1 MSNRLSWFI
10 IFWLIAVFAFLYAPI
25 ISVVI
30 YSFNASKL
38 VTVWGGW
45 SVKWYGEL
53 AKDRQIIDAAILSL
67 EIAAIS
73 STLATILGTIA
84 GYVLVRFP
92 KFMGRTAFSGMV
104 NAPLVMPEVITG
116 LSMLLLFISM
126 QEVYK
131 YAVAGLADQG
141 MGMASEAVRV
151 GFSWIDGRGLITV
164 VIAHV
169 TFTMS
174 YIAVVMRSRFITLD
188 MSLEEAAQDL
198 GAKPLKVFFVITLPI
213 VAPAIVSGWL
223 LGFTISLDD
232 LVITAFT
239 NGPGTTTLPQV
250 VFSKVRLG
258 LDPKINALA
267 TIIITVVSIGV
278 IFATIHMRRAEKQRQ
293 RDEQMAIRAIAAKT

>member
-1 MSNRLSWFI
+1 M
-10 IFWLIAVFAFLYAPI
+10 
-25 ISVVI
+25 
-30 YSFNASKL
+30 
-38 VTVWGGW
+38 TVWAGW
-45 SVKWYGEL
+45 SFKWYGEL
-53 AKDRQIIDAAILSL
+53 WEDRQIIDAAILSL

-73 STLATILGTIA
+73 ATLATILGTIA

-92 KFMGRTAFSGMV
+92 KFLGRTAFSGMV

-126 QEVYK
+126 
-131 YAVAGLADQG
+131 
-141 MGMASEAVRV
+141 
-151 GFSWIDGRGLITV
+151 RGLIGWPQGNGMTTV
-164 VIAHV
+164 IIAHV
-169 TFTMS
+169 TFTLS
-174 YIAVVMRSRFITLD
+174 YVAVVMRSRFLVLD
-188 MSLEEAAQDL
+188 LSLEEAAQDL

-213 VAPAIVSGWL
+213 VLPAIVSGWL

-267 TIIITVVSIGV
+267 TIIIAVVSVGV
-278 IFATIHMRRAEKQRQ
+278 IIATIHMRRSEKLRQ
-293 RDEQMAIRAIAAKT
+293 RDEQMAIRASAAKT

>member
-1 MSNRLSWFI
+1 MSNRISWFV
-10 IFWLIAVFAFLYAPI
+10 IFWLVLVFAFLYAPI
-25 ISVVI
+25 ISVVV

-38 VTVWGGW
+38 VTVWAGW
-45 SVKWYGEL
+45 SFKWYGEL

-126 QEVYK
+126 EQII
-131 YAVAGLADQG
+131 GWPQ
-141 MGMASEAVRV
+141 
-151 GFSWIDGRGLITV
+151 GRGLTTV
-164 VIAHV
+164 IIAHT
-169 TFTMS
+169 TFTLS
-174 YIAVVMRSRFITLD
+174 YIAVVMRSRFLVLD
-188 MSLEEAAQDL
+188 LSLEEAAQDL

-267 TIIITVVSIGV
+267 TIIIAIVSIGV
-278 IFATIHMRRAEKQRQ
+278 IAATIHMRRTEKQRQ
-293 RDEQMAIRAIAAKT
+293 RDEQMAIRAIAAKA

>member
-1 MSNRLSWFI
+1 MSNRISWFV
-10 IFWLIAVFAFLYAPI
+10 IFWLVLVFAFLYAPI
-25 ISVVI
+25 ISVVV

-38 VTVWGGW
+38 VTVWAGW
-45 SVKWYGEL
+45 SFKWYGEL

-126 QEVYK
+126 EQII
-131 YAVAGLADQG
+131 GWPQ
-141 MGMASEAVRV
+141 
-151 GFSWIDGRGLITV
+151 GRGLTTV
-164 VIAHV
+164 IIAHT
-169 TFTMS
+169 TFTLS
-174 YIAVVMRSRFITLD
+174 YIAVVMRSRFLVLD
-188 MSLEEAAQDL
+188 LSLEEAAQDL

-267 TIIITVVSIGV
+267 TIIIAIVSIGV
-278 IFATIHMRRAEKQRQ
+278 IVATIHMRRTEKQRQ
-293 RDEQMAIRAIAAKT
+293 RDEQMAIRAIAAKA

>member
-1 MSNRLSWFI
+1 MTSRLSWFI
-10 IFWLIAVFAFLYAPI
+10 IIWLVMVFAFLYAPI
-25 ISVVI
+25 VSVVI

-38 VTVWGGW
+38 VTVWAGW
-45 SVKWYGEL
+45 SFKWYGAL
-53 AKDRQIIDAAILSL
+53 ANDRQIIDAAILSL

-73 STLATILGTIA
+73 SSLATILGTIA

-92 KFMGRTAFSGMV
+92 KFLGRTAFSGMV

-126 QEVYK
+126 EQLI
-131 YAVAGLADQG
+131 GWPQ
-141 MGMASEAVRV
+141 
-151 GFSWIDGRGLITV
+151 GRGFTTV
-164 VIAHV
+164 IIAHT
-169 TFTMS
+169 TFTLS
-174 YIAVVMRSRFITLD
+174 YVAVVMRSRFLTLD
-188 MSLEEAAQDL
+188 LSLEEAAQDL
-198 GAKPLKVFFVITLPI
+198 GARPLKVFFVITLPI

-267 TIIITVVSIGV
+267 TIIIAIVSIGV
-278 IFATIHMRRAEKQRQ
+278 ILATIHMRRAERQRQ
-293 RDEQMAIRAIAAKT
+293 RDEQMAIRAIAAQT

>member
-1 MSNRLSWFI
+1 MSNRISWFVI
-10 IFWLIAVFAFLYAPI
+10 LWLVLVFAFLYAPI
-25 ISVVI
+25 ISVVV

-38 VTVWGGW
+38 VTVWAGW
-45 SVKWYGEL
+45 SFKWYGEL
-53 AKDRQIIDAAILSL
+53 AKDRQIIEAAILSL

-73 STLATILGTIA
+73 STLATILGTVA

-116 LSMLLLFISM
+116 LSMLLLFIAM
-126 QEVYK
+126 QDLI
-131 YAVAGLADQG
+131 GWPQ
-141 MGMASEAVRV
+141 
-151 GFSWIDGRGLITV
+151 GRGLTTV
-164 VIAHV
+164 IIAHV

-174 YIAVVMRSRFITLD
+174 YIAVVMRSRFLTLD
-188 MSLEEAAQDL
+188 LSLEEAAQDL

-213 VAPAIVSGWL
+213 VLPAIVSGWL

-267 TIIITVVSIGV
+267 TIIIAVVSVGV
-278 IFATIHMRRAEKQRQ
+278 IAATIHMRRSEKQRQ

>member
-1 MSNRLSWFI
+1 MSNRLSWFV

-38 VTVWGGW
+38 VTVWAGW
-45 SVKWYGEL
+45 SFKWYGEL
-53 AKDRQIIDAAILSL
+53 ARDRQIIDAAILSV

-92 KFMGRTAFSGMV
+92 KFLGRTAFSGMV
-104 NAPLVMPEVITG
+104 SAPLVMPEVITG
-116 LSMLLLFISM
+116 LSLLLLFISM
-126 QEVYK
+126 EQ
-131 YAVAGLADQG
+131 AIGWPQ
-141 MGMASEAVRV
+141 
-151 GFSWIDGRGLITV
+151 GRGMTTV
-164 VIAHV
+164 IIAHT
-169 TFTMS
+169 TFTLS
-174 YIAVVMRSRFITLD
+174 YVAVVMRSRFLVLD
-188 MSLEEAAQDL
+188 LSLEEAAQDL
-198 GAKPLKVFFVITLPI
+198 GARPLKVFFVITLPI
-213 VAPAIVSGWL
+213 VLPAIISGWL

-232 LVITAFT
+232 LVITSFT

-267 TIIITVVSIGV
+267 TIIIAIVSIGV
-278 IFATIHMRRAEKQRQ
+278 IIATIHMRRAERQRQ
-293 RDEQMAIRAIAAKT
+293 RDEQMAIRAIAAKA

>member
-1 MSNRLSWFI
+1 
-10 IFWLIAVFAFLYAPI
+10 
-25 ISVVI
+25 VV

-38 VTVWGGW
+38 VTVWAGW
-45 SVKWYGEL
+45 SFKWYGEL
-53 AKDRQIIDAAILSL
+53 AKDRQIIEAAVLSL

-116 LSMLLLFISM
+116 LSMLLLFIAM
-126 QEVYK
+126 QDLI
-131 YAVAGLADQG
+131 GWPQ
-141 MGMASEAVRV
+141 
-151 GFSWIDGRGLITV
+151 GRGLTTV
-164 VIAHV
+164 IIAHV

-174 YIAVVMRSRFITLD
+174 YIAVVMRSRFLTLD
-188 MSLEEAAQDL
+188 LSLEEAAQDL

-213 VAPAIVSGWL
+213 VLPAIVSGWL

-267 TIIITVVSIGV
+267 TIIIAVVSVGV
-278 IFATIHMRRAEKQRQ
+278 IAATIHMRRAEKQRQ

>member
-1 MSNRLSWFI
+1 MTNRLSWFVI
-10 IFWLIAVFAFLYAPI
+10 VWLIVVFAFLYAPI
-25 ISVVI
+25 VSVVV

-38 VTVWGGW
+38 VTVWAGW
-45 SVKWYGEL
+45 SFKWYGAL
-53 AKDRQIIDAAILSL
+53 ANDRQIIDAAVLSL

-92 KFMGRTAFSGMV
+92 KFVGRTAFSGMV

-126 QEVYK
+126 EQLI
-131 YAVAGLADQG
+131 GWPQ
-141 MGMASEAVRV
+141 
-151 GFSWIDGRGLITV
+151 GRGFTTV
-164 VIAHV
+164 IIAHT
-169 TFTMS
+169 TFTLS
-174 YIAVVMRSRFITLD
+174 YVAVVMRSRFLTLD
-188 MSLEEAAQDL
+188 LSLEEAAQDL
-198 GAKPLKVFFVITLPI
+198 GARPLKVFFVITLPI
-213 VAPAIVSGWL
+213 VAPAIASGWL

-267 TIIITVVSIGV
+267 TIIISIVSIGV
-278 IFATIHMRRAEKQRQ
+278 ILATIHMRRAERQRQ
-293 RDEQMAIRAIAAKT
+293 RDEQMAIRAIAAQT